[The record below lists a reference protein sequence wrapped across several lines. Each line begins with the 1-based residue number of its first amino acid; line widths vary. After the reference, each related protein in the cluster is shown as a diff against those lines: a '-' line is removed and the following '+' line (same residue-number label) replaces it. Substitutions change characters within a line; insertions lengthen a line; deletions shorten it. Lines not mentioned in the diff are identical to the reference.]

1 MSNSNNKISQSTKLI
16 YACVILSDLF
26 VIYAVL
32 TGLV

>member
-1 MSNSNNKISQSTKLI
+1 MNLSNNKTPKSTQLI